1 MMLIDRSSEF
11 GQRAER
17 RLQDEK
23 LAWLTTVDR
32 AGTPQPVPVWF
43 LWDGAET
50 ILIYSRPDTPKLRS
64 IERNPRV
71 SLHLDGNG
79 LGGDIVVATGQAA
92 VSDDP
97 PAHELPAYLDK
108 YTLLIERNRWTPP
121 QFADDVLGADQDQ
134 RLAGPRALS
143 CWAAASLSSQIR
155 HRQVTISGLRWLHG
169 DHEGGNSVGQSGD
182 PRRGGG
188 AAACAG

>member
-1 MMLIDRSSEF
+1 MGLIDGSSEF

-43 LWDGAET
+43 LWDGVESV
-50 ILIYSRPDTPKLRS
+50 LIYSRPDTPKLRA

-79 LGGDIVVATGQAA
+79 LGGDIVVATGEAA
-92 VSDDP
+92 LSDDP
-97 PAHELPAYLDK
+97 PAHELPAYVDK
-108 YTLLIERNRWTPP
+108 YAWGLDRNGWTAGE
-121 QFADDVLGADQDQ
+121 FSEMYSVSIRIRVL
-134 RLAGPRALS
+134 R
-143 CWAAASLSSQIR
+143 IR
-155 HRQVTISGLRWLHG
+155 GH
-169 DHEGGNSVGQSGD
+169 
-182 PRRGGG
+182 
-188 AAACAG
+188 